1 MKRTLIIWIVL
12 IACMGCSRNGE
23 YQYLSQLNLIE
34 PAETLLPKI
43 TQRLTNSEFRKNYDQ
58 TLVDRIGSSFKNFTH
73 IRAYQVVLEDAL
85 IYLMIKT
92 NKSHLDDN
100 LRNALIHPVS
110 KLILS
115 HRSGNEL
122 IAGLDKLAQILNQK
136 SPDTLTETINAYDAQ
151 LQTEGD

>member
-1 MKRTLIIWIVL
+1 MKRTLILWVVL
-12 IACMGCSRNGE
+12 ITCMGCSRNGE

-34 PAETLLPKI
+34 PTETLLPKVA
-43 TQRLTNSEFRKNYDQ
+43 QRLKTSEFRKNYDQ

-92 NKSHLDDN
+92 NTPHFDDN
-100 LRNALIHPVS
+100 LRNTLIHPVS

-115 HRSGNEL
+115 HRSGDEF
-122 IAGLDKLAQILNQK
+122 IAGLDKIAQILKQK
-136 SPDTLTETINAYDAQ
+136 SPDTLTESINAYDTQ

>member
-1 MKRTLIIWIVL
+1 
-12 IACMGCSRNGE
+12 MGCSRNGE

-34 PAETLLPKI
+34 PTETLLPKVA
-43 TQRLTNSEFRKNYDQ
+43 QRLKTSEFRKNYDQ

-92 NKSHLDDN
+92 NTPHFDDN
-100 LRNALIHPVS
+100 LRNTLIHPVS

-115 HRSGNEL
+115 HRSGDEF
-122 IAGLDKLAQILNQK
+122 IAGLDKIAQILKQK
-136 SPDTLTETINAYDAQ
+136 SPDTLTESINAYDTQ